1 VNGSAQL
8 CSAYGDVLSRGA
20 SNRHQLA
27 AKQEWLCLDSRIE
40 TRECKQVQFRVHHG
54 PWAMASQNRDGDGHG
69 LTGPQ
74 DRWVGL
80 LSSQL
85 NSSGLFG
92 YVPSATLE
100 LNISAQEVNG
110 CAKLK
115 HDFLFQEER
124 LRQLSE
130 TPQSLITPCSIF
142 RPSFMEMVKSTV
154 RRLSSQTSLVA
165 QKLWSNSLFFF
176 F

>member
-1 VNGSAQL
+1 MATFCLEVHQIGINWQRNKSGSAWIRE
-8 CSAYGDVLSRGA
+8 SRVQA
-20 SNRHQLA
+20 S
-27 AKQEWLCLDSRIE
+27 S
-40 TRECKQVQFRVHHG
+40 VQSS